1 MNDEEVESNNKKG
14 KIIIKVKNDEPKEV
28 KNNKNNFSFMK
39 KKLKKYD
46 ELSKKFDSL
55 LNNLSPYKLKKQGN
69 KNNKSDNAIILE
81 KERQIKNDSIMIHSL
96 RKDKNKL
103 EEEIELLKKV
113 SSPSEYNLL
122 MDQISLK
129 NIEIEKLNKK
139 IKEFEKNY
147 KEMKNENIAFEKKN
161 RHLEDLIIRLKNNIN
176 NLENKI
182 NKNKAQKEERKKKII
197 NNEKTRKNKLLRS
210 FSQLNIEK
218 FNEFETSPKKINDNF
233 YHLLN
238 DKEKSCL
245 KNLFGSNEEYTSF
258 DNKLNIINSRNIKV
272 ENQLKI
278 EIENLNKI
286 IMEKEKVITDLNKR
300 IEIKEITIKAL
311 EKKLNKIKINNEI
324 NKSKQIKLLTIEE
337 LLKEIGIKTNFI
349 SSKDKIEKIKI
360 LLNHYKEELNKMN
373 IENCRLNE
381 MIKNYEQIIE
391 VNK

>member
-55 LNNLSPYKLKKQGN
+55 LNNLSPYKLKKQKN
-69 KNNKSDNAIILE
+69 NNNKSDNAIILE

-218 FNEFETSPKKINDNF
+218 FNEFETSPKKINENF

-258 DNKLNIINSRNIKV
+258 GNKLNIINSRNIKV

-311 EKKLNKIKINNEI
+311 EKKLNKIKINKEI

-381 MIKNYEQIIE
+381 MIKNYEQIID

>member
-55 LNNLSPYKLKKQGN
+55 LNNLNPYKLKKQGN
-69 KNNKSDNAIILE
+69 RNNKSDNAIILE
-81 KERQIKNDSIMIHSL
+81 KERQIKNDSIMIHTL

-218 FNEFETSPKKINDNF
+218 FNQFETSPKKINENF
-233 YHLLN
+233 YNLLN
-238 DKEKSCL
+238 EKEKSCL

-258 DNKLNIINSRNIKV
+258 DNKLNILNSRNIKV

-311 EKKLNKIKINNEI
+311 EKKLNKIKINKEI

-381 MIKNYEQIIE
+381 MIKNYEQIID

>member
-46 ELSKKFDSL
+46 ELSKRFDSL
-55 LNNLSPYKLKKQGN
+55 LNNLNPYKLKKQGN
-69 KNNKSDNAIILE
+69 RNNKSDNAIILE
-81 KERQIKNDSIMIHSL
+81 KERQIKNDSIMIHTL

-218 FNEFETSPKKINDNF
+218 FNEFETSPKKINENF

-258 DNKLNIINSRNIKV
+258 GNKLNIINSRNIKV

-300 IEIKEITIKAL
+300 IEIKEITIRAL

-349 SSKDKIEKIKI
+349 SNKDKIEKIKI

>member
-1 MNDEEVESNNKKG
+1 MNDEKVESNNKKG
-14 KIIIKVKNDEPKEV
+14 KIIIKVKNDEPKED

-55 LNNLSPYKLKKQGN
+55 LNNLNPYKLKKQGN
-69 KNNKSDNAIILE
+69 RNNKSDNAIILE
-81 KERQIKNDSIMIHSL
+81 KERQIKNDSIMIHTL

-122 MDQISLK
+122 MEQISLK

-218 FNEFETSPKKINDNF
+218 FNEFETSPKKINENF
-233 YHLLN
+233 YNLLN

-258 DNKLNIINSRNIKV
+258 GNKLNIINSRNIKV

-286 IMEKEKVITDLNKR
+286 IMEKEKVINDLNKR

-311 EKKLNKIKINNEI
+311 EKKLNKIKINKEI

-349 SSKDKIEKIKI
+349 SNKDKIEKIKI

-381 MIKNYEQIIE
+381 MIKNYEQIID

>member
-1 MNDEEVESNNKKG
+1 MNDEEVENNNKKG
-14 KIIIKVKNDEPKEV
+14 EIIIKINNNEQNKVEND
-28 KNNKNNFSFMK
+28 KNNFSSMK

-46 ELSKKFDSL
+46 ELSKKFDSI
-55 LNNLSPYKLKKQGN
+55 LNNINPYKLKKQRN
-69 KNNKSDNAIILE
+69 RNNKSDNAIILE
-81 KERQIKNDSIMIHSL
+81 KERQIKNDSIMIHNL

-122 MDQISLK
+122 MEQISIK

-161 RHLEDLIIRLKNNIN
+161 RNLEDLIIRLKNNIN
-176 NLENKI
+176 NLENEI
-182 NKNKAQKEERKKKII
+182 NKNKATKQERKKKIM
-197 NNEKTRKNKLLRS
+197 NNIITRKNKLLRS
-210 FSQLNIEK
+210 FSQFNIDN
-218 FNEFETSPKKINDNF
+218 FNKVEISPKKINENF

-238 DKEKSCL
+238 DKEKNCL

-258 DNKLNIINSRNIKV
+258 GNKLNIINSRNIKI
-272 ENQLKI
+272 ENQLKL

-286 IMEKEKVITDLNKR
+286 ILEKEKIITDLNQK
-300 IEIKEITIKAL
+300 IEIKEITIKTL
-311 EKKLNKIKINNEI
+311 EKKLNETKKNNEI
-324 NKSKQIKLLTIEE
+324 NKSKQIKFLTIEE

-349 SSKDKIEKIKI
+349 SDKDKIEKIKI
-360 LLNHYKEELNKMN
+360 LLNHYKEELNKMT
-373 IENCRLNE
+373 IENCKLNE
-381 MIKNYEQIIE
+381 IIKNYEQIID

>member
-46 ELSKKFDSL
+46 ELSKRFDSL
-55 LNNLSPYKLKKQGN
+55 LNNLNPYKLKKQGN
-69 KNNKSDNAIILE
+69 RNNKSDNAIILE
-81 KERQIKNDSIMIHSL
+81 KERQIKNDSIMIHTL

-218 FNEFETSPKKINDNF
+218 FNEFETSPKKINENF

-258 DNKLNIINSRNIKV
+258 GNKLNIINSRNIKV

-349 SSKDKIEKIKI
+349 SNKDKFEKIKI
-360 LLNHYKEELNKMN
+360 SLNHYKEELNKMN

>member
-46 ELSKKFDSL
+46 ELSKRFDSL
-55 LNNLSPYKLKKQGN
+55 LNNLNPYKLKKQGN
-69 KNNKSDNAIILE
+69 RNNKSDNAIILE
-81 KERQIKNDSIMIHSL
+81 KERQIKNDSIMIHTL

-182 NKNKAQKEERKKKII
+182 NKNKALKEERKKKII

-258 DNKLNIINSRNIKV
+258 GNKLNIINSRNIKV

-300 IEIKEITIKAL
+300 IEIKEIAIKAL

-349 SSKDKIEKIKI
+349 SNKDKFEKIKI

>member
-14 KIIIKVKNDEPKEV
+14 KIIIKVKNDEPKED

-55 LNNLSPYKLKKQGN
+55 LNNLSPYKLKKQKN
-69 KNNKSDNAIILE
+69 NNNKSDNAIILE

-218 FNEFETSPKKINDNF
+218 FNQFETSPKKINENF

-258 DNKLNIINSRNIKV
+258 GNKLNIINSRNIKV

-286 IMEKEKVITDLNKR
+286 IMEKEKVIMDLNKR

>member
-55 LNNLSPYKLKKQGN
+55 LNNLNPYKLKKQGN

-218 FNEFETSPKKINDNF
+218 FNEFETSPKKINENF

-258 DNKLNIINSRNIKV
+258 GNKLNIINSRNIKV

-349 SSKDKIEKIKI
+349 SNKDKFEKIKI

>member
-14 KIIIKVKNDEPKEV
+14 KIIIKVKIDEKKEV

-46 ELSKKFDSL
+46 ELSKRFDSL
-55 LNNLSPYKLKKQGN
+55 LNNLNPYKLKKQGN
-69 KNNKSDNAIILE
+69 RNNKSDNAIILE

-129 NIEIEKLNKK
+129 NKEIEKLNKK

-218 FNEFETSPKKINDNF
+218 FNEFKNYPKKINDNF

-258 DNKLNIINSRNIKV
+258 GNKLNIINSRNIKV

-300 IEIKEITIKAL
+300 IELKEITIKAL
-311 EKKLNKIKINNEI
+311 EKKLNKIKINNEN
-324 NKSKQIKLLTIEE
+324 NKFKQIKLLTIEE

-349 SSKDKIEKIKI
+349 SNKDKIEKIKI